1 LTAENPG
8 IHVEDLKFGYGGEE
22 VLHGLSFDIRSGQ
35 VTGLLGPNGAG
46 KSTTLKIVTG
56 ILELRSGRGS
66 IEGFQLPSQSIE
78 VKKRLGY
85 VPESAELY
93 ESLSALEFLELCG
106 RLHEIEEPVLQN
118 RIGVLLENFGL
129 SGQRRNRLGS
139 YSKGMRQKILLSAA
153 LLHDPSVLILDEP
166 LTGLDVES
174 AMLTKDLLASL
185 AARGKTVLYSSHVLD
200 VVERFCDRVLI
211 IDHGTIVADGS
222 PDDLKAKT
230 REASLEGVFRD
241 LTHSE
246 SAEPRVRNI
255 IESLS

>member
-1 LTAENPG
+1 MPG

-46 KSTTLKIVTG
+46 KSTTLKIITG
-56 ILELRSGRGS
+56 ILELRSGRVS
-66 IEGFQLPSQSIE
+66 IEGFQLPEQSIE
-78 VKKRLGY
+78 VKKRVGY

-118 RIGVLLENFGL
+118 RIGVLLESFGL

-139 YSKGMRQKILLSAA
+139 YSKGMRQKILLSAS

-255 IESLS
+255 IESLLS